1 MPLQLDTRAIQAIL
15 FDMNGTLRS
24 REPHPETQE
33 SAYAR
38 LRQFLGKPEAGM
50 DFWDELNR
58 RHKAYARW
66 AQEKLVQLT
75 EAEIWA
81 EWMLPGT
88 PLSQLEPM
96 AAELTLAWQERKG
109 RVVPK
114 PGAGDTIQALGQ
126 RGYRLGVIS
135 NTMSTLDI
143 PGSLAAFGWE
153 EYFEVVI
160 LSADF
165 HVRKP
170 SPEPFL
176 EAARR
181 LNLVPAQC
189 AYIGNRL
196 SKDIAGCRQAG
207 YALGL
212 VLEPPTGPRSDEL
225 DLPVIPDGI
234 IHSLTGLLDLFPG
247 QGNTSPG

>member
-24 REPHPETQE
+24 REPHLETQE
-33 SAYAR
+33 AAYAR
-38 LRQFLGKPEAGM
+38 LRQFLGKPDAGE
-50 DFWDELNR
+50 DFWDELTR
-58 RHKAYARW
+58 RQKAYARW

-96 AAELTLAWQERKG
+96 AAELMLAWQERKG
-109 RVVPK
+109 HTVPK
-114 PGAGDTIQALGQ
+114 PGAGETIRALRQ

-143 PGSLAAFGWE
+143 PGSLESFGWK

-160 LSADF
+160 LSADIQ
-165 HVRKP
+165 VRKP
-170 SPEPFL
+170 SPGPFL

-181 LNLVPAQC
+181 LNLAPALC
-189 AYIGNRL
+189 AYVGNRL
-196 SKDIAGCRQAG
+196 SKDIVGCRLAG

-212 VLEPPTGPRSDEL
+212 VLEPPTGPRADEL
-225 DLPVIPDGI
+225 DSPIKPDGI
-234 IHSLTGLLDLFPG
+234 IHALSELLDLFPG
-247 QGNTSPG
+247 QGSTSPG

>member
-1 MPLQLDTRAIQAIL
+1 MPLPLDTRAVHAIL

-24 REPHPETQE
+24 REPHPATQQA
-33 SAYAR
+33 AYAR
-38 LRQFLGKPEAGM
+38 LRQLLGKSEAGT
-50 DFWDELNR
+50 DFWDELTR
-58 RHKAYARW
+58 RQKAYARW
-66 AQEKLVQLT
+66 AQGKLIQKT
-75 EAEIWA
+75 ESEIWS

-88 PLSQLEPM
+88 PPAQVEPI
-96 AAELTLAWQERKG
+96 AAELMLAWQERKG
-109 RVVPK
+109 RAVPK
-114 PGAGDTIQALGQ
+114 PGAGATIQVLHQ

-143 PGSLAAFGWE
+143 PNTLADFGWQ

-160 LSADF
+160 LSANTR
-165 HVRKP
+165 VRKP
-170 SPEPFL
+170 SPGPFL

-181 LNLVPAQC
+181 MNLAPAQC

-212 VLEPPTGPRSDEL
+212 ILEPPTGPRPDEVNST
-225 DLPVIPDGI
+225 VIPDAI
-234 IHSLTGLLDLFPG
+234 VHSLAGLLELFPG
-247 QGNTSPG
+247 QGNTVVQ

>member
-1 MPLQLDTRAIQAIL
+1 MSLPLNTLAIQAIL

-33 SAYAR
+33 AAYSR
-38 LRQFLGKPEAGM
+38 LRELLGMPDARM
-50 DFWDELNR
+50 DFWEELTR
-58 RHKAYARW
+58 RQKAYARW
-66 AQEKLVQLT
+66 AQENLVQKT

-81 EWMLPGT
+81 EWILPGT
-88 PLSQLEPM
+88 PREQLEPI
-96 AAELTLAWQERKG
+96 AAELMLAWQERKG
-109 RVVPK
+109 RAVPK
-114 PGAGDTIQALGQ
+114 PGAGETIRALRQ

-143 PGSLAAFGWE
+143 PLSLEAFGWKDL
-153 EYFEVVI
+153 FEVVI
-160 LSADF
+160 LSADIMI
-165 HVRKP
+165 RKP

-181 LNLVPAQC
+181 LNLSPAQC

-196 SKDIAGCRQAG
+196 SKDIAGSKLAG

-212 VLEPPTGPRSDEL
+212 VLEPPSGPRADEV
-225 DLPVIPDGI
+225 DSPVKPDGI

-247 QGNTSPG
+247 QGSTSLH